1 MYVLRHVRNLRKRMS
16 PTSPGLRIPVAVSA
30 RHAHLS
36 QQTID
41 RLFGPNH
48 PLTIRSWLSQTG
60 QFAAEETISLIGPK
74 GRIDHVRLMGP
85 PRAQDQI
92 EISRSDEL
100 ALGIDAPL
108 RLSGDLSRTPII
120 ELEDPSGAITTTRGV
135 IRALRHIHMNPSDA
149 ERLGLSHGDVV
160 RVSIDSEGRDLVFGD
175 VMVRVDAD
183 FRLELHLDTD
193 EANAAGV
200 ANGDYAQVLLER

>member
-1 MYVLRHVRNLRKRMS
+1 MSAVSVSLRV
-16 PTSPGLRIPVAVSA
+16 PAAVSA

-36 QQTID
+36 QATID

-48 PLTIRSWLSQTG
+48 SLKIRSWLSQTG
-60 QFAAEETISLIGPK
+60 QFAAEETISLIGPS
-74 GRIDHVRLMGP
+74 GRLEHVRLMGP

-100 ALGIDAPL
+100 VLGIDAPL
-108 RLSGDLSRTPII
+108 RLSGDLTRTPSIV
-120 ELEDPSGAITTTRGV
+120 LEGPSGATTITRGV
-135 IRALRHIHMNPSDA
+135 IRALRHIHMSPADA
-149 ERLGLSHGDVV
+149 ERIGVKHGDAV
-160 RVSIDSEGRDLVFGD
+160 RVSIDSDGRDLVFGD

-200 ANGDYAQVLLER
+200 VNGDYAQILVER

>member
-1 MYVLRHVRNLRKRMS
+1 MTMSNRNSSGMRV
-16 PTSPGLRIPVAVSA
+16 PVAVSA

-36 QQTID
+36 QATID

-48 PLTIRSWLSQTG
+48 KLKIRSWLSQNG
-60 QFAAEETISLIGPK
+60 QFAAEETISLIGPA
-74 GRIDHVRLMGP
+74 GRLDHVRLMGP

-108 RLSGDLSRTPII
+108 RISGDLGRTPTIL
-120 ELEDPSGAITTTRGV
+120 LEGPCGATTATRGV
-135 IRALRHIHMNPSDA
+135 IRALRHIHMSPSDA
-149 ERLGLSHGDVV
+149 ERIGVGHGDVV

-175 VMVRVDAD
+175 VAVRVDPD

-200 ANGDYAQVLLER
+200 VNGDSAQILIER